1 MKLTVDIRSQ
11 TIYNRPIKGENIMYD
26 ASILKLT
33 RDHLEGYIW
42 DAYKEAYG
50 VRPRFMDFASMSMED
65 LRQEAHSLSIAVE
78 AEMKREEEQQEAD
91 LAEFKSLIQK
101 TIDLGASDEETALRW
116 LTQSEVFYHGQDVE
130 HWVWNKGIL
139 FTDYGRELV
148 KRLAQIVDYASY
160 EEEAA

>member
-1 MKLTVDIRSQ
+1 MDV
-11 TIYNRPIKGENIMYD
+11 
-26 ASILKLT
+26 SIFKLT
-33 RDHLEGYIW
+33 RDDLQSFIW

-50 VRPRFMDFASMSMED
+50 IRPRFMDFESMSMD
-65 LRQEAHSLSIAVE
+65 QLRKEADSCANAAE

-101 TIDLGASDEETALRW
+101 TIELGAGDEETALRW

-139 FTDYGRELV
+139 FTDYGRELT

>member
-1 MKLTVDIRSQ
+1 MDV
-11 TIYNRPIKGENIMYD
+11 
-26 ASILKLT
+26 SIFKLT
-33 RDHLEGYIW
+33 RDDLQSFIW

-50 VRPRFMDFASMSMED
+50 IRPRFMDFESMSMD
-65 LRQEAHSLSIAVE
+65 QLRKEADSCANAAE

-101 TIDLGASDEETALRW
+101 TIELGAGDEETALRL

-139 FTDYGRELV
+139 FTDYGSELT